1 MKLAVAQIAPEL
13 GDLRA
18 NIDKIARFQQQALD
32 DGADLVVFPELAV
45 TGYAVGPM
53 VQRCALKRD
62 DALFEELLGLS
73 VTLPTIVGFV
83 ERSPRGRI
91 YNAAALL
98 DRAEIV
104 HIHRKVYLPTYASW
118 DEHKYF
124 AKGKRLQVFDYRGFR
139 VAIFICNDFWY
150 PSMGYLAACDDADLF
165 IVVANSSLDEKGMHP
180 RAWDLLIRGP
190 ATLYGSYVAFCNR
203 VGSELDWAFW
213 GGSTIVGPQGQFDV
227 VAGTGEEVICADID
241 ANLVQEA
248 RDALPLL
255 RDIDVDFTLRELRQI
270 SSRRVADND

>member
-18 NIDKIARFQQQALD
+18 NIDKIADFQQQALD
-32 DGADLVVFPELAV
+32 EGADLVVFPELAV
-45 TGYAVGPM
+45 TGYAIERQ
-53 VQRCALKRD
+53 VQRLALKRED
-62 DALFEELLGLS
+62 PLFQELLALS
-73 VTLPTIVGFV
+73 NKLPLIVGFV

-98 DRAEIV
+98 AYADIV

-124 AKGKRLQVFDYRGFR
+124 AKGKRLQVFDYMGFR
-139 VAIFICNDFWY
+139 LAVFICNDFWY

-165 IVVANSSLDEKGMHP
+165 VVVANSSLDEKGMNP
-180 RAWDLLIRGP
+180 RAWDLLIRAP

-203 VGSELDWAFW
+203 AGNELHWAFW
-213 GGSTIVGPQGQFDV
+213 GGSTIVGPQAQFDV
-227 VAGTGEEVICADID
+227 VAGTGEEIVYADLD
-241 ANLVQEA
+241 ANVVQEA
-248 RDALPLL
+248 RDSLPLL
-255 RDIDVDFTLRELRQI
+255 RDIDVDFTLRELKHVAR
-270 SSRRVADND
+270 RRVAEND

>member
-1 MKLAVAQIAPEL
+1 MKLAAAQIAPEI

-18 NIDKIARFQQQALD
+18 NVDKIRRFQQQAID
-32 DGADLVVFPELAV
+32 QGADLVIFPELAV
-45 TGYAVGPM
+45 TGYAIGPF
-53 VQRCALKRD
+53 VQQCALKKED
-62 DALFEELLGLS
+62 PLFQELLELS
-73 VTLPTIVGFV
+73 KKLPLIVGFV
-83 ERSPRGRI
+83 ERSRRGRI

-98 DRAEIV
+98 DGADII
-104 HIHRKVYLPTYASW
+104 HTHRKVYLPTYASW
-118 DEHKYF
+118 DEHKHF

-139 VAIFICNDFWY
+139 TAIFICNDFWY

-165 IVVANSSLDEKGMHP
+165 IVVANSSLDEKGMNP
-180 RAWDLLIRGP
+180 RAWDLLIRAP

-203 VGSELDWAFW
+203 VGNEHDWAFW

-241 ANLVQEA
+241 PQVVQEA

-255 RDIDVDFTLRELRQI
+255 RDIDVDFTLRELKEI
-270 SSRRVADND
+270 ASRRVAEND

>member
-18 NIDKIARFQQQALD
+18 NLDKIARFQQQARD
-32 DGADLVVFPELAV
+32 EGANLVVFPELAV
-45 TGYAVGPM
+45 TGYAIGPQ
-53 VQRCALKRD
+53 VQRCALKQED
-62 DALFEELLGLS
+62 PLFRELLELS
-73 VTLPTIVGFV
+73 QKLPLILGFV

-98 DRAEIV
+98 DGAKIV

-118 DEHKYF
+118 DEHKHF
-124 AKGKRLQVFDYRGFR
+124 AKGKRLQVFDYLGFR

-165 IVVANSSLDEKGMHP
+165 VVIANSSLDEKGMNP
-180 RAWDLLIRGP
+180 RAWDLLIRAP
-190 ATLYGSYVAFCNR
+190 STLYGSYVAFCNR
-203 VGSELDWAFW
+203 VGNELDWAFW
-213 GGSTIVGPQGQFDV
+213 GGSTIIGPQGQFDV
-227 VAGTGEEVICADID
+227 VAGTGEEIIYADID
-241 ANLVQEA
+241 AHHVQEA

-255 RDIDVDFTLRELRQI
+255 RDIDVDFTLRELKEI
-270 SSRRVADND
+270 ASRRVAEND

>member
-1 MKLAVAQIAPEL
+1 MRLAVAQIAPEL

-18 NIDKIARFQQQALD
+18 NVDKIASFQQQALD
-32 DGADLVVFPELAV
+32 EGANLVIYPELAV
-45 TGYAVGPM
+45 TGYAVGP
-53 VQRCALKRD
+53 QIQGCALRQG
-62 DALFEELLGLS
+62 DALFQELLALS
-73 VTLPTIVGFV
+73 MSLPMIVGFV

-98 DRAEIV
+98 DGAQVV
-104 HIHRKVYLPTYASW
+104 HTHRKVYLPTYASW

-165 IVVANSSLDEKGMHP
+165 IVIANSSLDEKGMNP
-180 RAWDLLIRGP
+180 RAWDLLIRAP

-203 VGSELDWAFW
+203 VGNELEWAFW
-213 GGSTIVGPQGQFDV
+213 GGSTIIGPQGHFEV
-227 VAGTGEEVICADID
+227 VAGTGEEIIYADLD
-241 ANLVQEA
+241 ANVIQEA
-248 RDALPLL
+248 RDALPLV
-255 RDIDVDFTLRELRQI
+255 RDIDVDFTLRELNAI
-270 SSRRVADND
+270 ASRRVAEND

>member
-13 GDLRA
+13 GDLKA
-18 NIDKIARFQQQALD
+18 NVEKIARCQRQALD
-32 DGADLVVFPELAV
+32 EGADLVIFPELAT
-45 TGYAVGPM
+45 TGYAIGQN
-53 VQRCALKRD
+53 VQRYALKLD
-62 DALFEELLGLS
+62 DPLFQELLTRS
-73 VTLPTIVGFV
+73 RDLPLILGFV

-98 DRAEIV
+98 AGGKVV
-104 HIHRKVYLPTYASW
+104 HTHRKVYLPTYALW

-124 AKGKRLQVFDYRGFR
+124 AKGKRLQVFDYVGFR
-139 VAIFICNDFWY
+139 VALFICNDFWY

-165 IVVANSSLDEKGMHP
+165 IVIANSSLDEKGMNP

-203 VGSELDWAFW
+203 VGNEQDWAFW
-213 GGSTIVGPQGQFDV
+213 GGSTIVGPQGSFDV
-227 VAGTGEEVICADID
+227 VAGTSEEIIYADID
-241 ANLVQEA
+241 RNTVQEA

-255 RDIDVDFTLRELRQI
+255 RDIDVDFTLRELQQI
-270 SSRRVADND
+270 ASRRVAEND

>member
-13 GDLRA
+13 GELRA
-18 NIDKIARFQQQALD
+18 NIDKIAAFQQQALD
-32 DGADLVVFPELAV
+32 EGADLVVFPELAV
-45 TGYAVGPM
+45 TGYAIERQ
-53 VQRCALKRD
+53 VQRCALKRED
-62 DALFEELLGLS
+62 PLFQELLSLS
-73 VTLPTIVGFV
+73 NKLPLIVGFV

-98 DRAEIV
+98 DGGDIV

-139 VAIFICNDFWY
+139 LAVFICNDFWY

-165 IVVANSSLDEKGMHP
+165 LVIANSSLDEKGMNP
-180 RAWDLLIRGP
+180 RAWDLLIRAP

-203 VGSELDWAFW
+203 VGTELDWAFW
-213 GGSTIVGPQGQFDV
+213 GGSTVVGPQAHFDV
-227 VAGTGEEVICADID
+227 VAGTGEEIIYAELD
-241 ANLVQEA
+241 ANVVQEA
-248 RDALPLL
+248 RDSLPLL
-255 RDIDVDFTLRELRQI
+255 RDIDVDFTLRELKLVA
-270 SSRRVADND
+270 SRRVAEND